1 MRNLEQSNLQLQ
13 SNGSIVSSQ
22 LAQMKALLADE
33 RSKVTL
39 LQIEID
45 KVTDAAEALRGV
57 MTTSGDEQNDGEREK
72 ASGCLLRI
80 HDVGAGHPGRE
91 V

>member
-1 MRNLEQSNLQLQ
+1 
-13 SNGSIVSSQ
+13 
-22 LAQMKALLADE
+22 MKALLADE

-57 MTTSGDEQNDGEREK
+57 MTTPGDEQNDDEREK
-72 ASGCLLRI
+72 AR
-80 HDVGAGHPGRE
+80 DVKSRLYPSLSWLG
-91 V
+91 